1 MEGRIGIKDGR
12 WINVVERGIK
22 NDGLYNVGFVL

>member
-1 MEGRIGIKDGR
+1 MEGRTGIKDGR

-22 NDGLYNVGFVL
+22 NDGSYKADVR